1 VPARNDGGTS
11 EAGRPKDVSVT
22 ASTPPAR
29 TPTMPTSPPTAVMA
43 LAADPLVAD
52 ATVSTPNMTVAETR
66 MTALATTARGLNRQP
81 WPNGRQS
88 GSRHALRTV
97 VTLNPASPAPPAAA
111 PVAAG
116 ATP

>member
-1 VPARNDGGTS
+1 
-11 EAGRPKDVSVT
+11 
-22 ASTPPAR
+22 
-29 TPTMPTSPPTAVMA
+29 MPTSPPTAVMA

-97 VTLNPASPAPPAAA
+97 ATLNPASPAAPAAA
-111 PVAAG
+111 PDRRRCNRRESRQDVTQAGPEFLSVIMNPPAAG
-116 ATP
+116 

>member
-1 VPARNDGGTS
+1 
-11 EAGRPKDVSVT
+11 
-22 ASTPPAR
+22 
-29 TPTMPTSPPTAVMA
+29 MPTSPPTAVMA

-97 VTLNPASPAPPAAA
+97 VTLNPASPASARESTRSETFKAYRRS
-111 PVAAG
+111 G
-116 ATP
+116 ATLAGR

>member
-1 VPARNDGGTS
+1 
-11 EAGRPKDVSVT
+11 
-22 ASTPPAR
+22 
-29 TPTMPTSPPTAVMA
+29 MPTSPPTAVMA

-97 VTLNPASPAPPAAA
+97 VTLNPASPAPPGGC
-111 PVAAG
+111 AG
-116 ATP
+116 RRRCDPMITETNSGRA